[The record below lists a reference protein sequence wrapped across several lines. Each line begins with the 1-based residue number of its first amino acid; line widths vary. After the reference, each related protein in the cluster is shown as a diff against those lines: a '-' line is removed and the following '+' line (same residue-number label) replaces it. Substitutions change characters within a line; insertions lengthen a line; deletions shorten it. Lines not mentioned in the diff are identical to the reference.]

1 MFYGEK
7 KKTWGLACIVQVT
20 ILLNTFVIKTIEEV
34 KVAP

>member
-20 ILLNTFVIKTIEEV
+20 ITIEEV